1 VDLSHV
7 GLPYLIA
14 AIVSLLAIL
23 FTITR
28 VWFKERD
35 DLDNSRKKNDL
46 LTRQKD
52 ETHEK
57 RSRAEADGAVFLLR
71 ESIRRRS

>member
-1 VDLSHV
+1 MDLPHV

-57 RSRAEADGAVFLLR
+57 RSRAEADRAVFLLR
-71 ESIRRRS
+71 ESIRRRN